1 MFRSLLLLLL
11 LPSLC
16 GAADINLEWDASPDA
31 VTGYK
36 IYYGDVCE
44 PPLNGTAAIQGDS
57 PVDVGD
63 TLTATMSLPYGA
75 EYCFRATAYDAAGHE
90 STLSNCV
97 CAFAG
102 PAAPVNLRVSP

>member
-1 MFRSLLLLLL
+1 MYRSLLILLL

-31 VTGYK
+31 VAGYK

-44 PPLNGTAAIQGDS
+44 PPLSGASAVQGVS

-63 TLTATMSLPYGA
+63 TLAATMTLPYGQ
-75 EYCFRATAYDAAGHE
+75 EYCFRATAYDAAGYE
-90 STLSNCV
+90 SALSNCV
-97 CAFAG
+97 CAVSG
-102 PAAPVNLRVSP
+102 PGEPTNLRF